1 MARRVTK
8 EVREMKRLLCIPLI
22 GFVFVGLTFCGA
34 KGQNAG
40 PQKRVAEGNAELE
53 SQTQSTGLAVSLK
66 VLQERVKD
74 CMVNGNCVED
84 LLQLCGIRRL
94 VGYVIDSAN
103 RDIVLIGKIDS
114 TSPPLRLEDFVIA
127 LRSAWWIY
135 APLRG
140 NTYYYSPP
148 YCDIRPSGKIL
159 SELKEVS
166 RNISKCSSRDSV
178 RQYFDQWHEICHQLQ
193 KVTVGGIPPQTRF
206 GRIMVEADYY
216 MKKLVDG
223 SDTLSVEGLKSLV
236 DMAMEVAQRD
246 ITRGG
251 RISLQMNPLNRFEFY
266 PGEKSFYQDE
276 GIVCIKK
283 CQVALLTEKQF
294 LSKTGE
300 ITGAGQPDPLA
311 ESFAR
316 NFTTKYDQVANQKPI
331 YAQLKGLFRF
341 VALANAMKSRDV
353 VSLAGISLDYLLK
366 RYPVQRDFVDIALP
380 GVSNVREFKHRE
392 ETQDGYQEYYLW
404 LPSCGGVRIDM
415 RINSENF
422 QRSNVRQLRE
432 LRKNVLEARPAVD
445 ALTWGFPAIW
455 ITD

>member
-1 MARRVTK
+1 
-8 EVREMKRLLCIPLI
+8 MKKPTWLLLA
-22 GFVFVGLTFCGA
+22 L
-34 KGQNAG
+34 
-40 PQKRVAEGNAELE
+40 VAMIV
-53 SQTQSTGLAVSLK
+53 LAVSSARNTIAALGKRSGEDDSELVSLAESNGRAISLK
-66 VLQERVKD
+66 VLQEKLED
-74 CMVNGNCVED
+74 CMPGGRYDQE
-84 LLQLCGIRRL
+84 LLQLCGVRQLI
-94 VGYVIDSAN
+94 GYVIDPAN
-103 RDIVLIGKIDS
+103 RDIILIGKIDS
-114 TSPPLRLEDFVIA
+114 TSPPLELEDFVIA
-127 LRSAWWIY
+127 LRNAWLIY
-135 APLRG
+135 APVRAHA
-140 NTYYYSPP
+140 YYYSPP
-148 YCDIRPSGKIL
+148 YCDIRPDVRIL

-166 RNISKCSSRDSV
+166 KRISECSAPDSV
-178 RQYFDQWHEICHQLQ
+178 RQYLNQWHDVCHQLQ